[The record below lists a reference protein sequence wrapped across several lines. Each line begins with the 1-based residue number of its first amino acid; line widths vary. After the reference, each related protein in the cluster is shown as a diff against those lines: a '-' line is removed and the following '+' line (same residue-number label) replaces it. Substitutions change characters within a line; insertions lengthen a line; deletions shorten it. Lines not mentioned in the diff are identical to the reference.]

1 MIKLDNLFDDKILLA
16 VLAIGTLI
24 IYLIYPTPNVL
35 YQEHDSS
42 REVIN
47 FGKNSDCYGVKT
59 TEVECPLNGN
69 HKNEGVNTEKE
80 EPHNF
85 NMKNNQDPNPITESN
100 NNDSNNA

>member
-1 MIKLDNLFDDKILLA
+1 MIKLDNFFDDKILLA
-16 VLAIGTLI
+16 VLAIGTLV

-59 TEVECPLNGN
+59 TEVECPLHGT
-69 HKNEGVNTEKE
+69 HKNDSVNNEKE

-85 NMKNNQDPNPITESN
+85 NMKNNQDPDPITESN
-100 NNDSNNA
+100 NATTNA

>member
-47 FGKNSDCYGVKT
+47 FGKIQIVMVLK
-59 TEVECPLNGN
+59 LQ
-69 HKNEGVNTEKE
+69 K
-80 EPHNF
+80 
-85 NMKNNQDPNPITESN
+85 
-100 NNDSNNA
+100 